1 MKPGFQPG
9 LKNQVVDPETNVIFN
24 CSTTG
29 HPAPH
34 VYWEDSKHRRVNDD
48 AILVI
53 TNVRKSETYTC
64 FAKNELGN
72 ASISVNLTLSGL
84 PFPPSNVIVKSK
96 TGHTLTVSWQ
106 DGEAGVKI
114 DYHNINYRKRGDP
127 NWKTVYN
134 IVGNSRERVL
144 DELDPYSFYEVQVF
158 AVNNVGTSKGSQ
170 IVVIRT
176 EETGEFILSGFC
188 IVLCRDLLLFL
199 LSANFYRSSQR
210 FTPPPKN
217 VSLSKAPQ

>member
-1 MKPGFQPG
+1 MRNQVYWWLVVCSSYGESVTSYCSSTLEPLFFHLDIKTKPGFRPG
-9 LKNQVVDPETNVIFN
+9 LKNRVVDPETNVVFN

-29 HPAPH
+29 HPPPY

-48 AILVI
+48 AVLVVK
-53 TNVRKSETYTC
+53 NVRKSETYTC

-84 PFPPSNVIVKSK
+84 PFPPNNVITKSK
-96 TGHTLTVSWQ
+96 TGYTLTVSWQ

-114 DYHNINYRKRGDP
+114 EHHKINYRKKGDS
-127 NWKTVYN
+127 NWKTVFN

-144 DELDPYSFYEVQVF
+144 DELHPYTYYEVQVF

-170 IVVIRT
+170 IVT
-176 EETGEFILSGFC
+176 MMTDETGEYKC
-188 IVLCRDLLLFL
+188 DCVL
-199 LSANFYRSSQR
+199 
-210 FTPPPKN
+210 
-217 VSLSKAPQ
+217 